1 MLFIQFICGAKFDQ
15 SSPLHNA
22 YIEQFGGSL
31 YKIAQYL
38 TPSHQRCLRINRAWD
53 SGTHFEP
60 NSVDTEPPKM
70 ARYIALCRFRTKFEN
85 LECEIHENLI
95 FSIFLRVVCA
105 RIKICSMVYSLQF
118 FKIYPS
124 ANNLE
129 DLNCSMEA
137 LCTAAVNHIK
147 EKGRKM
153 IEKTTN

>member
-1 MLFIQFICGAKFDQ
+1 
-15 SSPLHNA
+15 
-22 YIEQFGGSL
+22 
-31 YKIAQYL
+31 
-38 TPSHQRCLRINRAWD
+38 
-53 SGTHFEP
+53 
-60 NSVDTEPPKM
+60 M
-70 ARYIALCRFRTKFEN
+70 ARYIALCRFWTKFEN
-85 LECEIHENLI
+85 LECEIRKNRI
-95 FSIFLRVVCA
+95 FPFFLWVVCV
-105 RIKICSMVYSLQF
+105 RIKISSMVYFWRF